1 MTREQ
6 PSSRAASRAASRA
19 GTRPTARATARPA
32 GRAASLRVIAGSA
45 RGVGLR
51 VPDSTRTRPTA
62 GRLRESLFAM
72 LEAADV
78 DFERVLDLYAG
89 SGALGIEALSRGDGI
104 ATFVDAD
111 VEAGAVIRENLART
125 RFADRGRVIVGRVGR
140 WHAPATAAYTLVLAD
155 PPYDDAAPW
164 GAIETSIVG
173 ALASHATIV
182 VEHDARTAPPAA
194 LAGRALWRE
203 RRQGA
208 GAVAIYQPAGED
220 AA

>member
-1 MTREQ
+1 MPSETPR
-6 PSSRAASRAASRA
+6 PRTSSRAAI
-19 GTRPTARATARPA
+19 RPTTRGAPRSA

-45 RGVGLR
+45 RGVTLR

-89 SGALGIEALSRGDGI
+89 SGALGIEALSRGDGV
-104 ATFVDAD
+104 ATFVEADA
-111 VEAGAVIRENLART
+111 EAGAVIRENLVRARV
-125 RFADRGRVIVGRVGR
+125 ADRGRVLVARVGR
-140 WHAPATAAYTLVLAD
+140 WHAPAAGAYTLVLAD

-164 GAIETSIVG
+164 GAIETSVAG
-173 ALASHATIV
+173 ALAPHATIV

-208 GAVAIYQPAGED
+208 GAVAIYQAAGED